1 MTRTTGIAAGG
12 KEQLQSGGRSSFRNR
27 GEDQN
32 EAVWNSIGQQAAY
45 CYQKLDRSNIP
56 ENGEELTP
64 ETLGLATH
72 WDVI

>member
-32 EAVWNSIGQQAAY
+32 EAVWNSIGQQAASVLPKTRKK
-45 CYQKLDRSNIP
+45 QHS
-56 ENGEELTP
+56 GEELTP

-72 WDVI
+72 WDII